1 MMGQSKT
8 FNWNKKA
15 FVVTSHLGTIGGGA
29 LAPLL
34 LCQELT
40 DLGIEVTAF
49 TESLLFGDEEI
60 PNSFHIITPWFR
72 KGCRWDI
79 PERVLS
85 FQVEKEIK
93 RQKPE
98 FVFMCGVTK
107 LASSLLRS
115 GIAGHLL
122 MWEFT
127 NATPQNKLVDQDAI
141 RRLNNCRSVLSPSPV
156 IDKGI
161 RETYNYKGNILR
173 LPFWVTDHN
182 LMLVKSPETFST
194 EFIYLGRR
202 DVEKGLNELVNATA
216 VVAESNPDV
225 RVLIT
230 GPGSDKPFRLL
241 AEKLGI
247 EQNISFKFF
256 KTYSETMETLATS
269 KYIVLPSYHEGYPLV
284 LLEAAERSVP
294 FISTDVGS
302 VKEVFNGSGSG
313 LIIPPNDVDGL
324 ANAMLQ
330 VLSEN
335 EKVYQARRS
344 AARAVFERVSSK
356 EVVRKNLVRVL
367 DAVEKIKDRRQ

>member
-1 MMGQSKT
+1 MTFHSKT
-8 FNWNKKA
+8 STPRKKA

-40 DLGIEVTAF
+40 ALGLEVTAF
-49 TESLLFGDEEI
+49 TESLLFGEETI
-60 PNSFHIITPWFR
+60 PVSFRIITPWFR
-72 KGCRWDI
+72 RGCRWDI
-79 PERVLS
+79 PGRVLS
-85 FQVEKEIK
+85 LQVEKEIK

-127 NATPQNKLVDQDAI
+127 NATPKNKLVDQEAI
-141 RRLNNCRSVLSPSPV
+141 QALGKCRSVLSPSPV

-161 RETYNYKGNILR
+161 QETYNYKGNILR
-173 LPFWVTDHN
+173 LPFWVVDHRIAMPEPPNMFVTDY
-182 LMLVKSPETFST
+182 
-194 EFIYLGRR
+194 IYLGRR

-247 EQNISFKFF
+247 GQNISFKFF
-256 KTYSETMETLATS
+256 KTYSETMKTLATS

-284 LLEAAERSVP
+284 LLEAAERGVP

-313 LIIPPNDVDGL
+313 LIIPPKDVDGL

-330 VLSEN
+330 VLGEN
-335 EKVYQARRS
+335 EEIYQARRS

-367 DAVEKIKDRRQ
+367 NEAEKIRS